1 MKAFINS
8 AKSIS
13 PQDTFYGSFPM
24 NEVRSYIGQL
34 AAVEPNY
41 KDFINPIKLRRMN
54 HIIRMGLTTALTC
67 LKDAGVEKPEGI
79 ISATGWGCLSDT
91 FSFLDEIRDKKEEAL
106 SPATFI
112 QSTHN
117 TIGGHIALAIDCQ
130 EYNSVIV
137 NHNTS
142 FEQSL
147 IEALLLISEGK
158 SSVLVGGLD
167 ELTQQDIELKRQSGC
182 WKDKETDSRSLYK
195 SNSNGTLPGE
205 GAAYF
210 LLGSV
215 KSAGCASQIEEVFFC
230 SVDLFDKE
238 LSTRSKPDFILSGF
252 NGDKRLLAGYPEQGL
267 VGFYKH
273 LCGDYDTASSFAL
286 WLADQIIKTQQIPLY
301 LLSDSGAN
309 VPQHIKRI
317 LIHHFIEPEQ
327 HAFIM
332 VSKAGA

>member
-8 AKSIS
+8 TKSIS

-24 NEVRSYIGQL
+24 NEVRSYVGQL
-34 AAVEPNY
+34 AAIEPNY
-41 KDFINPIKLRRMN
+41 KDFINPMKLRRMN
-54 HIIRMGLTTALTC
+54 RIIRMGLTTAIAC
-67 LKDAGVEKPEGI
+67 LKDAGIEKPDGI
-79 ISATGWGCLSDT
+79 ISATGWGCLADT

-117 TIGGHIALAIDCQ
+117 TIGGHIALSIDCQ
-130 EYNSVIV
+130 EYNNVIV
-137 NHNTS
+137 NHTTS

-147 IEALLLISEGK
+147 MEALLLIAEGK

-167 ELTQQDIELKRQSGC
+167 ELAQQDIELKRLAGY
-182 WKDKETDSRSLYK
+182 WKEKETDNLSLFK
-195 SNSNGTLPGE
+195 SISNGTLPGE

-215 KSAGCASQIEEVFFC
+215 KSVTCYSQIDEVFFC
-230 SVDLFDKE
+230 TADSLKAE
-238 LSTRSKPDFILSGF
+238 LSNRSKPDFILSGF
-252 NGDKRLLAGYPEQGL
+252 NGDKRLLPGYPEL
-267 VGFYKH
+267 EVTCIYKH

-286 WLADQIIKTQQIPLY
+286 WLTDQIIKAQKIPPYLLLNNDIEIPQQI
-301 LLSDSGAN
+301 N
-309 VPQHIKRI
+309 RI
-317 LIHHFIEPEQ
+317 LIHHFTEPDQ